1 MSASSHPLKTDIFT
15 TTKNG
20 LHPSISYCYRTRKSR
35 FWYVSDK
42 SLVIYRLFSEICGTG
57 HEYSI
62 LCNLQRHY
70 KREHNLSVVEYESLI
85 QNQTELMAYRKKY
98 GYTGYDHTC
107 LFCGM
112 DLLQFRRNNKRIGR
126 QVFKSIT
133 EESTLSIVLTVGFFG
148 QVICLDFTLTS
159 RTSDTGKTVWLSLIL
174 SNICTGLL
182 SRG

>member
-1 MSASSHPLKTDIFT
+1 MDCTQA
-15 TTKNG
+15 
-20 LHPSISYCYRTRKSR
+20 
-35 FWYVSDK
+35 
-42 SLVIYRLFSEICGTG
+42 LVIVIGLVKVDFGKFRINQSSFIVFFSEICGTG

-126 QVFKSIT
+126 
-133 EESTLSIVLTVGFFG
+133 
-148 QVICLDFTLTS
+148 
-159 RTSDTGKTVWLSLIL
+159 
-174 SNICTGLL
+174 
-182 SRG
+182 